1 MTDAVTLG
9 QIAGKIAKLEIAC
22 NECGRHGSLGIQN
35 LIAAHGADMG
45 LPALRDKL
53 AKGCPRLESRRPGD
67 RCHAH
72 FPQLPRLF

>member
-1 MTDAVTLG
+1 MADAVTLG
-9 QIAGKIAKLEIAC
+9 QIAGKIAKLEIVC

-35 LIAAHGADMG
+35 LMAVHGAGMG
-45 LPALRDKL
+45 LPELRDKL
-53 AKGCPRLESRRPGD
+53 AKGCPRLENRRSGD